1 MLFLKHY
8 VLIFKAL
15 NNDQLTGELG
25 ILNLKWKPW
34 IGLPLPKNCLCLLC
48 HSFLILVFR
57 LVTDLALQFENL
69 LWICNLQLLFAK
81 IQCYR
86 KEMGA
91 KSTKGACHGDERG
104 WGSGTEVFHTAHVVR
119 HTTGTASLVFIYL
132 FIIIW
137 FKSQLLLWNIC
148 WQCLRIYYILSL
160 LIYSW
165 SFHFV
170 HALSERSF
178 E

>member
-1 MLFLKHY
+1 MLVKFCCGGRGEQAGMTNTHTHTHIWRHKLVQSTREIIPWWMLFLKHY

-25 ILNLKWKPW
+25 ILTLKWKPW

-91 KSTKGACHGDERG
+91 KSTKGACHGDKRG
-104 WGSGTEVFHTAHVVR
+104 WGSGVSYSTCCQAH
-119 HTTGTASLVFIYL
+119 HGDCFPSFYL
-132 FIIIW
+132 FI
-137 FKSQLLLWNIC
+137 
-148 WQCLRIYYILSL
+148 YYY
-160 LIYSW
+160 LI
-165 SFHFV
+165 
-170 HALSERSF
+170 
-178 E
+178 